1 MADALAQA
9 QGHRDTAAQAATATA
24 TQAAAQIAQTAA
36 PALDAQPQLPV
47 QANLP
52 AALALNARVGTQDWN
67 NQLSQQVVWL
77 SSAHAQTAQ
86 LSLNPPDLG
95 PLHVVLNVANDSAQ
109 AMFVSQH
116 AAVRDAVQAAL
127 PQLRESL
134 ANNGIALGNATVSSD
149 SSQQQAFAQQGANGN
164 GNGNGSGNGNARG
177 TPGFGQGDD
186 AALATTVSVPVRVS
200 NGLVDT
206 FA

>member
-1 MADALAQA
+1 
-9 QGHRDTAAQAATATA
+9 
-24 TQAAAQIAQTAA
+24 
-36 PALDAQPQLPV
+36 
-47 QANLP
+47 LP

-77 SSAHAQTAQ
+77 SSAHTQTAQ

-127 PQLRESL
+127 PQLRENL
-134 ANNGIALGNATVSSD
+134 ANNGIALGNASVSAD
-149 SSQQQAFAQQGANGN
+149 SSQQQAFAQQGTNGNDGGGANGN
-164 GNGNGSGNGNARG
+164 GRG
-177 TPGFGQGDD
+177 TAGFGPGDD
-186 AALATTVSVPVRVS
+186 APLATAVSVPVRAG

>member
-1 MADALAQA
+1 MAASQGGRDA
-9 QGHRDTAAQAATATA
+9 AAQAATVAN
-24 TQAAAQIAQTAA
+24 QAAAQAAQATTSAV
-36 PALDAQPQLPV
+36 DAQPQL
-47 QANLP
+47 QAQAGLP
-52 AALALNARVGTQDWN
+52 ATLALNARVGTQDWN

-134 ANNGIALGNATVSSD
+134 ANNGIALGNASVSAD

-164 GNGNGSGNGNARG
+164 GGGNGSGNGNGRG
-177 TPGFGQGDD
+177 LPGFGQGDD
-186 AALATTVSVPVRVS
+186 ASLAATTVSVPVRVS

>member
-24 TQAAAQIAQTAA
+24 TQAAAQIAQTAT

-164 GNGNGSGNGNARG
+164 GSGNGSGNGNARG
-177 TPGFGQGDD
+177 TPGFGQSDD
-186 AALATTVSVPVRVS
+186 ATLATTVSVPVRVS

>member
-1 MADALAQA
+1 MAQQA
-9 QGHRDTAAQAATATA
+9 QGNRDAA
-24 TQAAAQIAQTAA
+24 TQAAAAASAASQAAAQAAQTATATLSA
-36 PALDAQPQLPV
+36 PPQLQA

-52 AALALNARVGTQDWN
+52 AALALSARVGTQDWN

-77 SSAHAQTAQ
+77 SSAHTQTAQ

-127 PQLRESL
+127 PQLRENL
-134 ANNGIALGNATVSSD
+134 ANNGIALGNASVSAD
-149 SSQQQAFAQQGANGN
+149 SSQQQTFAQQGAGGNGGGN
-164 GNGNGSGNGNARG
+164 GNGNGSARG
-177 TPGFGQGDD
+177 TTADFDSGNDTP
-186 AALATTVSVPVRVS
+186 LATAVSVPVRAG

>member
-1 MADALAQA
+1 M
-9 QGHRDTAAQAATATA
+9 
-24 TQAAAQIAQTAA
+24 
-36 PALDAQPQLPV
+36 
-47 QANLP
+47 
-52 AALALNARVGTQDWN
+52 GTQDWN

-134 ANNGIALGNATVSSD
+134 ANNGIALGNTTVSSD
-149 SSQQQAFAQQGANGN
+149 SAQQQAFAQHSANGN
-164 GNGNGSGNGNARG
+164 GGNGSGNGNGSARG
-177 TPGFGQGDD
+177 TTGFGQTDD
-186 AALATTVSVPVRVS
+186 APLATTVSVPMRAA